1 LLLKLR
7 LHFVMVTL
15 VYWRK
20 NCINYY
26 PVPEVEA
33 DRIIR
38 KYQREGWG
46 CELYSEELIKK
57 IIEKVC

>member
-1 LLLKLR
+1 
-7 LHFVMVTL
+7 MVTL

-26 PVPEVEA
+26 PVPAVEA

-46 CELYSEELIKK
+46 CEPYSDELIKK
-57 IIEKVC
+57 IIANVC